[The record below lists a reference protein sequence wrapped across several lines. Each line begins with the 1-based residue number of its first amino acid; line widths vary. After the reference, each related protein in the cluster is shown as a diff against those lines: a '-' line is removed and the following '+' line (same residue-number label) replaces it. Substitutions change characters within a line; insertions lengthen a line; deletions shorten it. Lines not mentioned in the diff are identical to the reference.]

1 METYVYV
8 IESEYS
14 ANPEVL
20 LFATKEEIQE
30 RFVKDILEDN
40 DRTLDHQDYDNSE
53 DVERL
58 KFLQEKGA
66 PLDERFD
73 LAQEVYERISERGER
88 PYYHGHTS
96 GAVEVPEPPPT
107 PEDPLLP
114 IPHSNYDGVRCP
126 LCKAEHTMEGGNLTA
141 TDNGAEYEMEC
152 NECGAT
158 WSEQLDVTGYTY
170 LCDKEGN
177 EIKIPE

>member
-1 METYVYV
+1 MKTYVYV

-40 DRTLDHQDYDNSE
+40 DKTLDGSDYDNDE
-53 DVERL
+53 DVDKL
-58 KFLQEKGA
+58 KTLQQDGA

-73 LAQEVYERISERGER
+73 LAQEVYERISESGER

-96 GAVEVPEPPPT
+96 GAVEVPEPC
-107 PEDPLLP
+107 
-114 IPHSNYDGVRCP
+114 R
-126 LCKAEHTMEGGNLTA
+126 
-141 TDNGAEYEMEC
+141 
-152 NECGAT
+152 
-158 WSEQLDVTGYTY
+158 
-170 LCDKEGN
+170 
-177 EIKIPE
+177 